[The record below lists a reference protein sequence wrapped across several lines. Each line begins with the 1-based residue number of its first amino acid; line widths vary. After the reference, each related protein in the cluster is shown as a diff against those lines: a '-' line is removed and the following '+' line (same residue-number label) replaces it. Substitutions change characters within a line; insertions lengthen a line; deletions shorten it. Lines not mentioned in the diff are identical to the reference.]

1 MNRRPPDQ
9 DGSAA
14 RGSAREGGDLT
25 GEPGATPS
33 YPDLDRYR
41 LVDAP
46 GHLLR
51 RCQQRA
57 VELFAE
63 ELGPR
68 RVTPRQFALLITVYQ
83 RPGLTQ
89 TGLVGVTGIDRSTVG
104 DMLDRLVRR
113 GLIKRK
119 RSGIDQR
126 ANTLYI
132 LPPGV
137 EMLRGAVTLVD
148 RVQARILEPVP
159 AELRASLIA
168 ALKLMA
174 GFADPGLSSRQEE

>member
-9 DGSAA
+9 DGSASRGAA
-14 RGSAREGGDLT
+14 RDAGDPA
-25 GEPGATPS
+25 GEPGATAS

-41 LVDAP
+41 LEDAP

-57 VELFAE
+57 VELFTE
-63 ELGPR
+63 ELGPQ
-68 RVTPRQFALLITVYQ
+68 RVTPRQFALLVTVYQ

-89 TGLVGVTGIDRSTVG
+89 TDLVGVTGIDRSTVG

-119 RSGIDQR
+119 RSGKDQR
-126 ANTLYI
+126 ANTLHI
-132 LPPGV
+132 LPPGI
-137 EMLRGAVTLVD
+137 EMLRGAISHVD

-159 AELRASLIA
+159 SDLRAALIG

-174 GFADPGLSSRQEE
+174 GLADRGLSSRQEE